1 MHWRRKWQPTP
12 GFFPGESQGQGR
24 LVDCSPWG
32 REEPDMTERLPFPF
46 PFVACGILVSWAG
59 IKPVPPALKV
69 QSLSHWTARE
79 VPRVHASETIKFLTL
94 SFCKQRMGSFAGPVV
109 FTPLKS
115 VFLTTHYIKDTIRDA
130 LLEREARPCRHW
142 PRLACVQPLRWPG
155 AFPGTLGLLENLDL
169 KASIIDKLP
178 KISGET
184 LPAQGGGACLRQT
197 VGQPCAPAG
206 LPACCPPQA
215 NCLHM
220 SVSAGL
226 AALYEDRCA
235 HRVEFKCE

>member
-1 MHWRRKWQPTP
+1 
-12 GFFPGESQGQGR
+12 
-24 LVDCSPWG
+24 
-32 REEPDMTERLPFPF
+32 
-46 PFVACGILVSWAG
+46 
-59 IKPVPPALKV
+59 
-69 QSLSHWTARE
+69 
-79 VPRVHASETIKFLTL
+79 
-94 SFCKQRMGSFAGPVV
+94 MGSFAGPVV

-184 LPAQGGGACLRQT
+184 LPAQGSGACLRQT

-206 LPACCPPQA
+206 LPACCPPRA
-215 NCLHM
+215 NCLRM